1 MKKALLISL
10 SLSLVTLPSAHA
22 TPPGQPRAPGI
33 ESPDYAWD
41 AQSAEEA
48 ELLKMKGNV
57 ENGKVAY
64 QGCQGCHK
72 PDASGLPDGT
82 YPQLAGQHITVL
94 IKQLSDVRE
103 GRRDNPKMFPFA
115 GKHVVDTQEVA
126 DIAAFL
132 SSLPLPGH
140 NDKGPGN
147 DLVRGRALYE
157 QDCVSC
163 HGERGE
169 GNAGKFYPV
178 TAGQHY
184 RYLVRQV
191 VAIRDGSRR
200 NANPKMVKVVKNYS
214 ASDIGAVADYMSR
227 IGQPEKSEK

>member
-1 MKKALLISL
+1 MKKEFLLCLPMILALL
-10 SLSLVTLPSAHA
+10 PPAHA
-22 TPPGQPRAPGI
+22 APPRQPKAPGI
-33 ESPDYAWD
+33 ESPDYAWN
-41 AQSAEEA
+41 AQSSEEM
-48 ELLKMKGNV
+48 LMLKMKGNV

-82 YPQLAGQHITVL
+82 YPQLAGQHTTVL
-94 IKQLSDVRE
+94 IKQMSDVRE

-115 GKHVVDTQEVA
+115 GKHVVETQEVV
-126 DIAAFL
+126 DIAAYL
-132 SSLPLPGH
+132 GSLPLPGH

-147 DLVRGRALYE
+147 DLARGKALYE
-157 QDCVSC
+157 QDCAVC

-169 GNAGKFYPV
+169 GNAENFYPV

-200 NANPKMVKVVKNYS
+200 NANPKMVRVVKNYS

-227 IGQPEKSEK
+227 IGQPEK

>member
-1 MKKALLISL
+1 MNKAFLISL
-10 SLSLVTLPSAHA
+10 SLSLAVLSSAHA
-22 TPPGQPRAPGI
+22 APPKQPKAPGI

-48 ELLKMKGNV
+48 QLLKMKGDV
-57 ENGKVAY
+57 ENGKIAY

-72 PDASGLPDGT
+72 PDASGLSDGT
-82 YPQLAGQHITVL
+82 YPQLAGQHTTVL
-94 IKQLSDVRE
+94 IKQMSDVRE

-126 DIAAFL
+126 DIAAYL
-132 SSLPLPGH
+132 NSLPLPGN

-147 DLVRGRALYE
+147 DLARGKALY
-157 QDCVSC
+157 QKDCVSC

-178 TAGQHY
+178 TNGQHY
-184 RYLVRQV
+184 RYMVRQIV
-191 VAIRDGSRR
+191 SIRDGSRR
-200 NANPKMVKVVKNYS
+200 NANPKMVKVVKRYS
-214 ASDIGAVADYMSR
+214 TSDIGAVADFMSR
-227 IGQPEKSEK
+227 ISPLKKADK